1 MDSLNFRTIL
11 LIILVIAAI
20 VLILMLFLQRKRE
33 RGSHRSA
40 YIDALYALIDGRKD
54 DALRLLTMAVKSGE
68 TDVDAYI
75 QLGNLLREKK
85 MPEKALQIHRNLTVR
100 RDLGYEEEKSIQI
113 AIAEDLADMGR
124 IERALGALDSIRR
137 DKKDPEISLIL
148 HRLYHRCGDYDNAF
162 ATLKNIPLG
171 DKQECASKLASYL
184 AAVSSALIDSGDI
197 ENASR
202 YLRKAL
208 KEDPDC
214 IAALYLSGKLA
225 MDREDFEISA
235 QMWTTL
241 LRKDITFFEEV
252 LPKLEKALFESGR
265 FERLEDLLEE
275 LHEKN
280 EKYAMVPVSLAALYM
295 KKGAVSKS
303 ISILEEERKSSK
315 GNRAVS
321 IKLASVYLAANKE
334 KEARQVLDEVELTA
348 RGRSGSVCGVC
359 GAVSTYPLNYC
370 PACSEFNSF
379 KN

>member
-1 MDSLNFRTIL
+1 MYSLTFRTIL

-20 VLILMLFLQRKRE
+20 VLILMLFLQKKRE
-33 RGSHRSA
+33 RGSYRSA
-40 YIDALYALIDGRKD
+40 YIDALYALIEGRKD
-54 DALRLLTMAVKSGE
+54 DALRLLTMAVRSGE

-100 RDLGYEEEKSIQI
+100 RDLGYAEEKSIQI

-137 DKKDPEISLIL
+137 DRKDPEISMIL

-171 DKQECASKLASYL
+171 DRQEHAAKLASYL
-184 AAVSSALIDSGDI
+184 AAVSSILIDSGDI

-208 KEDPDC
+208 KEDPNC

-225 MDREDFEISA
+225 MDRDDFEISA

-321 IKLASVYLAANKE
+321 IKLASVYLAAGKE
-334 KEARQVLDEVELTA
+334 KEARQVLDEVELSA
-348 RGRSGSVCGVC
+348 RGRSGSTCGVC
-359 GAVSTYPLNYC
+359 GAVTPYPINYC
-370 PACSEFNSF
+370 PACSEFNTY

>member
-280 EKYAMVPVSLAALYM
+280 ENYAMVPVSLAALYM

>member
-1 MDSLNFRTIL
+1 MNGLNFRTIL
-11 LIILVIAAI
+11 LIILAIAAI
-20 VLILMLFLQRKRE
+20 VLILMLFFQRKRE
-33 RGSHRSA
+33 RGSYRSA

-137 DKKDPEISLIL
+137 DKKDPEISMIL

-171 DKQECASKLASYL
+171 DKEEHAAKLASYL

-275 LHEKN
+275 FHEKN
-280 EKYAMVPVSLAALYM
+280 ERYAMVPVSLAALYM

-321 IKLASVYLAANKE
+321 IKLASVYLAAGKE

-348 RGRSGSVCGVC
+348 RGRSGSTCGVC
-359 GAVSTYPLNYC
+359 GAVSPYPLNYC
-370 PACSEFNSF
+370 PACSEFNTF

>member
-1 MDSLNFRTIL
+1 MYSLTFRTIL

-20 VLILMLFLQRKRE
+20 ALILMLFLQRKRE
-33 RGSHRSA
+33 RGSYRSA
-40 YIDALYALIDGRKD
+40 YIDALYALIEGRKD
-54 DALRLLTMAVKSGE
+54 DALRLLTMAVRSGE

-100 RDLGYEEEKSIQI
+100 RDLGYAEEKSIQI

-137 DKKDPEISLIL
+137 DRKDPEISMIL

-171 DKQECASKLASYL
+171 DRQEHAAKLASYL
-184 AAVSSALIDSGDI
+184 AAVSSILIDSGDI

-225 MDREDFEISA
+225 MDRDDFEISA

-321 IKLASVYLAANKE
+321 IKLASVYLAAGKE
-334 KEARQVLDEVELTA
+334 KEARQVLDEVELSA
-348 RGRSGSVCGVC
+348 RGRSGSTCGEC
-359 GAVSTYPLNYC
+359 GAVTPYPLNYC
-370 PACSEFNSF
+370 PACSEFNTY

>member
-1 MDSLNFRTIL
+1 MYSLNFRTIL

-33 RGSHRSA
+33 RGSYRSA

-75 QLGNLLREKK
+75 QLGKLLREKK

-162 ATLKNIPLG
+162 ATLKNISLG
-171 DKQECASKLASYL
+171 DKQEQAEKLASYL
-184 AAVSSALIDSGDI
+184 AAVSSTLIDSGDI

-280 EKYAMVPVSLAALYM
+280 ENYAMVPVSLAALYM

-321 IKLASVYLAANKE
+321 IKLASVYLAAGKE

-348 RGRSGSVCGVC
+348 RGRSGSICGVC
-359 GAVSTYPLNYC
+359 GAVSPYPLNYC
-370 PACSEFNSF
+370 PACSEFNTF
-379 KN
+379 KD